1 MTCVIL
7 HDDNITKLNI
17 FLKDY
22 KMIRSALLAALIAM
36 TLTACGEKPA
46 EEMTATPEEMV
57 ETTETVT
64 EEMSAAAEEATEQV
78 TETVQEA
85 DTEAAPAE

>member
-22 KMIRSALLAALIAM
+22 KMIRPALLAALIAM

-46 EEMTATPEEMV
+46 EEMIATP
-57 ETTETVT
+57 

>member
-46 EEMTATPEEMV
+46 EEMTATPEEM
-57 ETTETVT
+57 
-64 EEMSAAAEEATEQV
+64 SAAAEEATEQV

>member
-22 KMIRSALLAALIAM
+22 KMIRSGLLAALIAM

-46 EEMTATPEEMV
+46 EEMTAIP
-57 ETTETVT
+57 